1 MDIEIGEAGTG
12 SLPEKILAAK
22 AIKAVIFCV
31 CIASIAK
38 ILQKSLWFHDF
49 A

>member
-22 AIKAVIFCV
+22 AIKAVCKFVLHYIT
-31 CIASIAK
+31 ISG
-38 ILQKSLWFHDF
+38 D
-49 A
+49 